1 MVYLDWFLGIV
12 CFFSNSKAHELI
24 HRTLVLI
31 QCVQIHICILLHCKT
46 YVPLRFSNHNYMLVF
61 VWRNCTGCRKQLAV
75 QYENLLCNMTI
86 NHEKKT
92 KFYGLI
98 ILYKTVNVINHI
110 IKQIYLSSYG
120 YNLSKDHN
128 SSDKQQ
134 LLESID
140 ILGRR
145 TSSNMFKKP

>member
-1 MVYLDWFLGIV
+1 
-12 CFFSNSKAHELI
+12 
-24 HRTLVLI
+24 
-31 QCVQIHICILLHCKT
+31 
-46 YVPLRFSNHNYMLVF
+46 
-61 VWRNCTGCRKQLAV
+61 
-75 QYENLLCNMTI
+75 MTI